1 MLEAMVYLISR
12 TVPEDLQPAVVVL
25 AFAEL
30 PVVWAEIIGRP
41 EEEVIGMLAEFF
53 MTRDDLLQLS
63 GLSGGCTAETPL
75 DFDCQAAPA
84 SFTRCDHAVASS

>member
-63 GLSGGCTAETPL
+63 GLSGGCTAEACKAWARKQTE
-75 DFDCQAAPA
+75 QTWA
-84 SFTRCDHAVASS
+84 SFC

>member
-12 TVPEDLQPAVVVL
+12 TVSEDLQPAVVVL

-41 EEEVIGMLAEFF
+41 EEEIIALLA
-53 MTRDDLLQLS
+53 S
-63 GLSGGCTAETPL
+63 GI
-75 DFDCQAAPA
+75 Q
-84 SFTRCDHAVASS
+84 R